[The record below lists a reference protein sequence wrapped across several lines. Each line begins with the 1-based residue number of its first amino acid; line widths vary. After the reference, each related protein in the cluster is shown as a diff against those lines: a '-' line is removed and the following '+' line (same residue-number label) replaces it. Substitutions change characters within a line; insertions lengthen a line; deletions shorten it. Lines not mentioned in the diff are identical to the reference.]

1 MGDLIKAVNTNL
13 PDAGSMAS
21 QPLLAE
27 RETQLADALHA
38 IKTLEDALQYERVRV
53 LRANHRLRQYRTGA
67 EAVVLAP
74 VRYAR
79 SIVRRLTRRYRLELA
94 PLYQLDDQGA
104 GRWQAS
110 GNDPQFLLLA
120 DISWPRLHGWYWLDL
135 QVEANEPLDAQLYF
149 DLGHGFSSRH
159 VVGFSL
165 PGHGK
170 TSIPLYVPIGC
181 RYIRLDPCSRAATF
195 RVAGVA
201 LRALEQAPV
210 VSGDN
215 EHAMHCYA
223 AMGGGSG
230 NLASLQPG
238 HLLNRSNVP
247 DYAWRAE
254 GIDPWF
260 IAAMPSRGLR
270 QGWYLIE
277 LQIRSEV
284 DRGNAKLY
292 INYGQGYSEQHAVAL
307 PFRSGASLSR
317 LAYFSAAPRVLRFDP
332 VECVS
337 AFSIER
343 LHIEPVAADK
353 VQALMMARV
362 AESYEEGGLASV
374 AEWVQD
380 QARQAGTDP
389 ATQLRRMY
397 DATYRHDP
405 SSVDYAEWIQR
416 NEKSLFNDV
425 ENLRQQRE
433 AFERKP
439 LISIVMPVYNP
450 EPALLA
456 KAIDSVLAQSYDN
469 WQLCIADDASPDAR
483 VRALLQGYV
492 ERDARVAVVLREVN
506 GHISAA
512 SNSALELA
520 TGDYVALLDHDDE
533 LAVHALHFVVDA
545 INRRPTA
552 KVIYT
557 DEDKIDEQGSRCE
570 PHFKSSWN
578 PDLFFAQNYV
588 SHLGVYDRALLRQI
602 GGFRVGVEGSQDQDL
617 LLRCLP
623 LVDEADIVHI
633 PMVLYHWRVTQG
645 STAKD
650 AGGKS
655 YTTTAGIRALQ
666 DHFASQGRDVVV
678 EEGMV
683 PNTYRVRYPIP
694 DPAPLVS
701 LLIPTRDKV
710 ELLRDCI
717 ESIRAKS
724 TYQSY
729 EILVLDNESVEPAT
743 TAYFD
748 EIQQTD
754 SRVRVLP
761 YPHPFNYSAI
771 NNFGAREARGEVLG
785 LVNND
790 IEVISPEWLTEMV
803 SHVMRPEVG
812 CVGAKLYFSDDT
824 LQHAGVILGLGGV
837 AGHSHKYF
845 PRQSP
850 GYFHRLQVVQN
861 LSAVTAACLLVR
873 KSVYMQVGGLEEQA
887 LRVAFN
893 DVDFCLKVR
902 EAGYRNLWTP
912 YAELYHHE
920 SKSRGTE
927 DTPEKQARFSAE
939 LAYMQQKWAAQLRA
953 DPYYSKNLTTARED
967 FSIA

>member
-1 MGDLIKAVNTNL
+1 
-13 PDAGSMAS
+13 MAS

-27 RETQLADALHA
+27 RETQFADALHT

-79 SIVRRLTRRYRLELA
+79 AIVRRLTRKYRLELV
-94 PLYQLDDQGA
+94 PLHQLDDQGA

-135 QVEANEPLDAQLYF
+135 QVEANEPLEAQLYF
-149 DLGHGFSSRH
+149 DLGYGFSPSH
-159 VVGFSL
+159 VVSFSL

-170 TSIPLYVPIGC
+170 TRIPLYVPTGC

-195 RVAGVA
+195 RVAGMT
-201 LRALEQAPV
+201 LRALDQAPS
-210 VSGDN
+210 VSSDN
-215 EHAMHCYA
+215 EPAMLCYA

-238 HLLNRSNVP
+238 HLVNRSNVP
-247 DYAWRAE
+247 DYAWRSE
-254 GIDPWF
+254 GMDPWF
-260 IAAMPSRGLR
+260 TVATPRPGLR

-277 LQIRSEV
+277 LRIRSEV

-292 INYGQGYSEQHAVAL
+292 INYGQGYSEQHVVAL
-307 PFRSGASLSR
+307 PFRSDLSLSR
-317 LAYFSAAPRVLRFDP
+317 LAYFSAAPRALRFDP

-337 AFSIER
+337 AFSVER
-343 LHIEPVAADK
+343 LHIEPVTADK
-353 VQALMMARV
+353 AQALMMARV
-362 AESYEEGGLASV
+362 AESYDEEGGHVSAG
-374 AEWVQD
+374 EWVQG
-380 QARQAGTDP
+380 QARQAGTDS

-425 ENLRQQRE
+425 ETLRQQRE
-433 AFERKP
+433 AFGRKP
-439 LISIVMPVYNP
+439 QISIAMPVYNP
-450 EPALLA
+450 KPDLLA

-469 WQLCIADDASPDAR
+469 WQLCIADDASSDAR
-483 VRALLQGYV
+483 VRTLLQDYAQ
-492 ERDARVAVVLREVN
+492 RDARIAMVFRETN

-545 INRRPTA
+545 INRQPTA

-557 DEDKIDEQGSRCE
+557 DEDKINEEGVRCE
-570 PHFKSSWN
+570 PHFKSGWN

-645 STAKD
+645 STAKN

-655 YTTTAGIRALQ
+655 YTTTAGIRALH

-710 ELLRDCI
+710 ELLRECI
-717 ESIRAKS
+717 ESICAKS
-724 TYQSY
+724 TYQNF

-743 TAYFD
+743 IAYFD
-748 EIQQTD
+748 EIQRTD
-754 SRVRVLP
+754 SRIRVLP
-761 YPHPFNYSAI
+761 YPHAFNYSAI

-812 CVGAKLYFSDDT
+812 CVGAKLYFGDDT

-845 PRQSP
+845 PRQSA

-939 LAYMQQKWAAQLRA
+939 LAYMQQKWAAQLQA